1 MGNTDWV
8 PAEIDTETPSAARL
22 YDYYLGGGYHF
33 ESDRKL
39 AQRIYEVLPDMP
51 YLARVNRAFLR
62 RAAMFCARQGITQFL
77 DIGCGLPTTGAVHEV
92 VGAVNP
98 DAKVVYVDNEPVAVA
113 HGELILEGNENATV
127 LQGDL
132 RRPESVLDHP
142 RTRRMLNLDQPV
154 AVLTTAV
161 MHFVT
166 DEANPARLVARYREA
181 MAPGSYLVLSHATAD
196 GQDDIEKVVEL
207 YRNSQNPGYLR
218 TREQVTA
225 MLEGF
230 DLVEPGVVFLP
241 EWRPESPEDAVN
253 PERSSFYGVV
263 GRRP

>member
-1 MGNTDWV
+1 VGNTDWV

-39 AQRIYEVLPDMP
+39 AQRIYEVLPDTP

-62 RAAMFCARQGITQFL
+62 RAAVFCAQQGITQFL

-98 DAKVVYVDNEPVAVA
+98 DVKVVYVDNEPVAVA
-113 HGELILEGNENATV
+113 HSELILEGNENATV

-132 RRPESVLDHP
+132 RHPETILSHP
-142 RTRRMLNLDQPV
+142 RTRRMLNLDEPV

-161 MHFVT
+161 MHFVS

-196 GQDDIEKVVEL
+196 AAEDIEKVVEL

-218 TREQVTA
+218 TKEQVLE

-230 DLVEPGVVFLP
+230 DLVEPGVVFVP
-241 EWRPESPEDAVN
+241 EWRPEVQEDAAD
-253 PERSSFYGVV
+253 PARSSFYGVV